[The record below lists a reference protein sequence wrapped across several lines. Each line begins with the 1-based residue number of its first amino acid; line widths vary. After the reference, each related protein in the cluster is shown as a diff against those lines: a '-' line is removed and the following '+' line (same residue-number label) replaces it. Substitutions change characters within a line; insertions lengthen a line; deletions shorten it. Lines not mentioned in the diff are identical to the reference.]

1 MAAATVAGHKP
12 QAGWVLAAS
21 RNLAGDRAANWQAGI
36 QVSVPLLN
44 PGAAPAAR
52 AATLRAAAARLQRD
66 DALESLRSRLA
77 EVHEQAQAAATRGRD
92 VARVLADSQ
101 RVRDDTQ
108 MMWQQLG
115 RRSLFDVMSAEG
127 DHYTL
132 RVAYADALHDSQQSV
147 ALLWSLAGGVTQ
159 PLR

>member
-1 MAAATVAGHKP
+1 
-12 QAGWVLAAS
+12 
-21 RNLAGDRAANWQAGI
+21 
-36 QVSVPLLN
+36 
-44 PGAAPAAR
+44 
-52 AATLRAAAARLQRD
+52 
-66 DALESLRSRLA
+66 
-77 EVHEQAQAAATRGRD
+77 
-92 VARVLADSQ
+92 VLADSQ